1 MDLNKSHK
9 ERGQG
14 YKRDL
19 AKPQFFLSSKKIEL
33 RPTRAQVHQHVVI

>member
-1 MDLNKSHK
+1 MDLNKIHK

-19 AKPQFFLSSKKIEL
+19 AKPQFFAPLKKIEL
-33 RPTRAQVHQHVVI
+33 RPTGAQMHQHVVI